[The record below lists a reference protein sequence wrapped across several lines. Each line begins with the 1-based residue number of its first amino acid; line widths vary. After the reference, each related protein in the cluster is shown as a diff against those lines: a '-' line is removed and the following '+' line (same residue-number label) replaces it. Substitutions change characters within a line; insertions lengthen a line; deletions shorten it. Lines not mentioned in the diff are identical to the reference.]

1 MKNSYYLVLLAFTFI
16 ACKGKKDVSSGFEVN
31 GKITNNTASM
41 VYLEQVPMATMQAIV
56 LDSAKIEKDGSYSL
70 HAPAGEAT
78 VYNLRLDK
86 SSYPFAAVIND
97 AKKLTVDVSFSKDN
111 KEFPDK
117 YDVKGSESSQQMK
130 DFMFAFNSIQQSIY
144 FNATKRDSLQAA
156 GADSAITSITT
167 EIEAKANEARKLL
180 DASLAKSK
188 NAALSMFE
196 LGYYQTSANN
206 PPYQLIPLSSDEV
219 KQLVNELEK
228 KYPSHSGIA
237 AIKRTLQG
245 LVGLPAPEITS
256 MDPTGK
262 PVSLSSYKGKY
273 VLVDFWASWCKPC
286 RDENPNVVKAYNRFK
301 DKTNFAILGVSLDRP
316 GEKNAWTKAIMED
329 KLTWNHVSD
338 LMFWDSP
345 VVAKY
350 KIDGIPYNVLVDP
363 NGNVIAEK
371 LFGKELEDKLAE
383 VLK

>member
-1 MKNSYYLVLLAFTFI
+1 MKNSYYLVLLAFAFVS
-16 ACKGKKDVSSGFEVN
+16 CKGKKDVSSGFEVN
-31 GKITNNTASM
+31 GKITNNSGSM
-41 VYLEQVPMATMQAIV
+41 VYLEEVPMATMQAIV
-56 LDSAKIEKDGSYSL
+56 LDSAKVEKDGSYSL
-70 HAPAGEAT
+70 HAPAREAT

-86 SSYPFAAVIND
+86 SNYPFAAVIND